1 MKRLVS
7 RRPSP
12 AMVVAIVALV
22 VAMAG
27 TGYAASQLPGNSVGS
42 KQLKAN
48 AVTTAKIKK
57 NAVTGAKIKKKTIT
71 GSDIN
76 LNKLGTVPSANVANG
91 LAPMEA
97 THLVGAPG
105 EPPFLGGSSNLPSG
119 SPFKFS
125 PVGFF
130 KDHDGIVYLQGVGL
144 AGGSGSP
151 PGVLFQLP
159 AGFRPASGTTQL
171 YVTAEELPVFVFGS
185 NVSIEGF
192 VLDGLVYAPEGAG
205 FLGEIAFRAES

>member
-12 AMVVAIVALV
+12 ALVVAIVALV

-27 TGYAASQLPGNSVGS
+27 TGYAASQLPGGSVGS

-105 EPPFLGGSSNLPSG
+105 EPPFLSG
-119 SPFKFS
+119 SFNIPPQPGFHFE
-125 PVGFF
+125 PVGFY
-130 KDHDGIVYLQGVGL
+130 KDHDGIVHLQGVAV
-144 AGGSGSP
+144 AGSSGGPFVPIFTLPPGYRPANGALLIFANEFGASLVTGSGTNLE
-151 PGVLFQLP
+151 GIVADGQVL
-159 AGFRPASGTTQL
+159 GFEKEA
-171 YVTAEELPVFVFGS
+171 VA
-185 NVSIEGF
+185 
-192 VLDGLVYAPEGAG
+192 LDG
-205 FLGEIAFRAES
+205 ITFRAAG